1 MVASGKNVNILV
13 LDTEVYSNT
22 GGQASKSTPT
32 AAVAKFAAGGKRTY
46 KKNMGFMCMSYGYVY
61 VASVALGADRQ
72 QTLKA
77 FQEAEAYDGPS
88 IIFAYAPCI
97 AHNIDM
103 SKTQTEQKR
112 AVECGYYP
120 LYRYNPAL
128 DAPFSWD
135 VKTPANGKFQDFIR
149 SEGRYKGLVKA
160 NPEEAEAL
168 YAQAEKDAAA
178 RMEFYQEVGKLM
190 K

>member
-1 MVASGKNVNILV
+1 MNRNVNILV

-32 AAVAKFAAGGKRTY
+32 AAVAKFAAGGKKTY

-61 VASVALGADRQ
+61 VASVALGYDRQ

-77 FQEAEAYDGPS
+77 FQEAEAYNGPS

-97 AHNIDM
+97 AHTIDM

-112 AVECGYYP
+112 AVEAGYYP
-120 LYRYNPAL
+120 VYRYNPAAEG
-128 DAPFSWD
+128 DARFSWD
-135 VKTPANGKFQDFIR
+135 VKAAANGTFQEFLQ
-149 SEGRYKGLVKA
+149 SEGRYKLLLKA
-160 NPEEAEAL
+160 NPKHAEEL
-168 YAQAEKDAAA
+168 FKQAEEDAAK
-178 RMEFYQEVGKLM
+178 RMEFIKTVGKM
-190 K
+190 M